1 MIHRST
7 TVCRQVQGV
16 TEAAKPTNADHRRG
30 GRGERQNRWGRVILS
45 GWVVVESLAQQLKY
59 TFRKLVRAPL
69 FTSVAVLTLAVGI
82 GSNAAIFSVVNG
94 VP

>member
-1 MIHRST
+1 
-7 TVCRQVQGV
+7 
-16 TEAAKPTNADHRRG
+16 
-30 GRGERQNRWGRVILS
+30 
-45 GWVVVESLAQQLKY
+45 VVVESFAQQLKY